1 MGAASSSKRN
11 WLIIFPY
18 AKSHKM
24 RALLEEHAMRDS
36 STKQQQYS
44 GSLYV
49 KTMSWLLFIKISAKN
64 SIKLKRVS
72 RQINAD
78 PDSHCFIS
86 YSILGYIMLFPINRF
101 RVRGYYKLIWN
112 LPDSWVTNLA
122 QIQKIHIKTEKFPII
137 YIKHPRA
144 SPLLWPSHRKVSN
157 QAGRR
162 IRHRSTPRHNQKES
176 VEIPLGLW
184 QFSSI
189 IRNFKSTAST

>member
-1 MGAASSSKRN
+1 MGAISSSKRN

-24 RALLEEHAMRDS
+24 SALLEEHAMRDS

-64 SIKLKRVS
+64 SIKLKQVS
-72 RQINAD
+72 RQINTD
-78 PDSHCFIS
+78 PDSRCFIS
-86 YSILGYIMLFPINRF
+86 YSILGHIMLFPINRF
-101 RVRGYYKLIWN
+101 WVRGYYKLIWN
-112 LPDSWVTNLA
+112 LPNSWATNLA
-122 QIQKIHIKTEKFPII
+122 QIQIIHIKTEKFLII

-144 SPLLWPSHRKVSN
+144 STLIWRSHREASN

-162 IRHRSTPRHNQKES
+162 IRHRSTPRHNQRES
-176 VEIPLGLW
+176 VEIPLG
-184 QFSSI
+184 
-189 IRNFKSTAST
+189 